1 MKIKTTSIFFLIII
15 LFGNMVQ
22 LFAAESSLSQLT
34 LFDNSAVNN
43 TDLVNRL
50 LSEGFSVEKTEDFL
64 HRVLRF
70 YQQKGYLLCQID
82 SAVAQINTMQAT
94 AVLDVHLDAGPQFIL
109 DNVLFETGA
118 LPSDI
123 ADQTF
128 FANDTGR
135 VFETKNVIAAVE
147 NILGAAENSGY
158 PLIQIFVDSVQT
170 RILAGQEKVTLMLR
184 KQNGP
189 HISIDEIRL
198 QGNKITRDNVL
209 IRETG
214 LDLGEPYNHEKVSRI
229 PERLKRL
236 GYLQSVRS
244 PQLFFT
250 QKGNTGLLITVQENR
265 ANSFDGVVGYSPE
278 TQTQP
283 GYFTGRFDLL
293 LGNLLGTGRQ
303 ITALWQKLDLNSQNL
318 ALGYLEPWVGG
329 WPINAGFQF
338 QQLIQDSSYVDR
350 SLRLTAQT
358 PVGTFLSVFGA
369 ASFREILPDSMGIV
383 RHKLPNSSEKSI
395 SIGIVYDNR
404 DNLLNPRRGFRYQA
418 AFDYGTKKNSIP
430 AGYTIEV
437 PVGQQIIRRL
447 SVDFELLLP
456 LFQYQVLST
465 GLYAR
470 HLTGETKAFPLSE
483 LYRLGGSGNLR
494 GFREDQFRGSLVG
507 WGNFEYRYLL
517 GPRSRAFLFSDWGY
531 HGKYLDTGDWTDQI
545 ENSFGFG
552 LRLETGLG
560 ILGIDYG
567 LASGSSFSEGMIHV
581 RMVNFF

>member
-1 MKIKTTSIFFLIII
+1 MKMKTTCIFPLIII
-15 LFGNMVQ
+15 LFGSLVL
-22 LFAAESSLSQLT
+22 LFAAEPSLSKLT

-43 TDLVNRL
+43 TDLVNQL
-50 LSEGFSVEKTEDFL
+50 LSQDFFVEKTEDLL
-64 HRVLRF
+64 HGVLGF

-82 SAVAQINTMQAT
+82 SAIAQVDTIQAT
-94 AVLDVHLDAGPQFIL
+94 VVLDVYLNVGPQFIL
-109 DNVLFETGA
+109 DNVVFETGE
-118 LPSDI
+118 LPIDI
-123 ADQTF
+123 AEQTF
-128 FANDTGR
+128 FENDTGR
-135 VFETKNVIAAVE
+135 VFVEKKVIAAIE
-147 NILGAAENSGY
+147 NIIGAAENSGY

-170 RILAGQEKVTLMLR
+170 RISAGREKMTLMLR
-184 KQNGP
+184 TQNGP

-198 QGNKITRDNVL
+198 QGNEITRDHVL
-209 IRETG
+209 IREMG
-214 LDLGEPYNHEKVSRI
+214 LDLWEPYNHEKVSRV
-229 PERLKRL
+229 PERLMRL
-236 GYLQSVRS
+236 GYLQSVQL

-250 QKGNTGLLITVQENR
+250 QKGSTGLLVTVQENR

-303 ITALWQKLDLNSQNL
+303 ITALWQKLDRSSQNL

-358 PVGTFLSVFGA
+358 PVGTHLSVFGA

-395 SIGIVYDNR
+395 SIGIEYDNR
-404 DNLLNPRRGFRYQA
+404 ENLLNPRRGFRYQA

-447 SVDFELLLP
+447 SMDFQMILP
-456 LFQYQVLST
+456 VFQHQVLST

-470 HLTGETKAFPLSE
+470 HLTGETEIFPISE

-531 HGKYLDTGDWTDQI
+531 HGKYSDSGDWTDQI
-545 ENSFGFG
+545 ESGFGFG